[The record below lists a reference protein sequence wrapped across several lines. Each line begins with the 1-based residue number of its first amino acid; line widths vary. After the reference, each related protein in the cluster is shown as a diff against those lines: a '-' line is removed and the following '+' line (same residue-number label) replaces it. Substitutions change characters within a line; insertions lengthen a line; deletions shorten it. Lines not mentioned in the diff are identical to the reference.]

1 MTPAARPEQQARAQI
16 DAALVDAGWVLQS
29 RDEAN
34 LSAGGGVAIR
44 EFKMAKGHGYAD
56 ASFCNVA

>member
-1 MTPAARPEQQARAQI
+1 MTPEEQARVRI
-16 DAALVDAGWVLQS
+16 DAALVDAGWVVQD

-34 LSAGGGVAIR
+34 LSAGRGVAIR
-44 EFKMAKGHGYAD
+44 EFKMVKDHGFAD

>member
-1 MTPAARPEQQARAQI
+1 MTPAAGPEQQAREQI

-44 EFKMAKGHGYAD
+44 EFKMAKGHG
-56 ASFCNVA
+56 